1 MLGFLKKT
9 SCDTH
14 EGPGDKDQYKDYN
27 AALLSYFYALKY
39 IPIDRSFKIATT
51 NQWNDFCLSDTRGWF
66 SILLQDSSSTCSHF
80 VSKLRSRVGKTD
92 VAAHSCYSKWR
103 AEHCTLVQSVTEG
116 HLGQFRLG
124 PRVVQYLPAPLER
137 AEDALLL
144 QLSFGTHIEPRP
156 QNTSHNLDH
165 YVAFQQKLFLLLG
178 RDQSCKHGVL
188 HF

>member
-14 EGPGDKDQYKDYN
+14 EGPGEKDQYKDYN

-92 VAAHSCYSKWR
+92 VQMWQHIVVIQSGEQSTVPWSSRWQRVILASSASGPGWSSTCLHHWR
-103 AEHCTLVQSVTEG
+103 
-116 HLGQFRLG
+116 G
-124 PRVVQYLPAPLER
+124 PRMLSSCSL
-137 AEDALLL
+137 ALGL
-144 QLSFGTHIEPRP
+144 T
-156 QNTSHNLDH
+156 
-165 YVAFQQKLFLLLG
+165 
-178 RDQSCKHGVL
+178 
-188 HF
+188 